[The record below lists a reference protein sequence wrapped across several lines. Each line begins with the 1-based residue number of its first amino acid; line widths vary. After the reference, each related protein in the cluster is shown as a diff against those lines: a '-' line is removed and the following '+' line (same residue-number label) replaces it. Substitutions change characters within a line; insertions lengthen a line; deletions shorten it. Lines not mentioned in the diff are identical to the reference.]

1 MKHYIC
7 PFTRCG
13 MNFSNNVSQMNLN
26 LDEYTYPDNFN
37 SALKLI
43 EEAISGERED
53 ELFYD
58 YLIKNAP
65 ENESKK
71 IISGIRDNEKKHNK
85 MFRFIYYE
93 LAGNMIPSPE
103 NVEFNIPNS
112 FCNGI
117 KRALNGELNA
127 VIKYRKILFALNNR
141 KHINMLIE
149 IITDELR
156 HASLYN
162 FIYTSNCSKEQF

>member
-1 MKHYIC
+1 MKYYMC

-13 MNFSNNVSQMNLN
+13 MNFSNNTYQMDLN
-26 LDEYTYPDNFN
+26 LDEYAYPDNFN

-53 ELFYD
+53 ELFYN

-65 ENESKK
+65 KNESKK

-93 LAGNMIPSPE
+93 LTGNMIPSPE
-103 NVEFNIPNS
+103 NVEFNTPDS
-112 FCNGI
+112 FCSGI

-127 VIKYRKILFALNNR
+127 VVKYRKILFALNNR